1 MMVVGRRLVEM
12 GWQVL
17 EYLRRPFWLLGWRG
31 VVEGVVEGVVAL
43 HFIICMVELDTPGR

>member
-1 MMVVGRRLVEM
+1 MVVGRRLVEM

-31 VVEGVVEGVVAL
+31 VVEGVVAL